1 MSIDKV
7 QTLRRRMPPIVVSGG
22 LFNLKQ
28 FKSPAYSI
36 YTASGLVAWLGL
48 YTGQWIHAPP
58 FLEGPKRLRTLTTP
72 TVLTFI
78 DVSAPSQGVSGRLS
92 SYLVAI
98 ANGGSAVGRLSGGI
112 IADHIGK
119 CVTPSNSTLPL
130 PPKNVLRTITTGPM
144 NVMTPSLFIAGILT
158 FLWPH
163 VHGTNALVA
172 LALLYGA
179 SIGAFATLIG
189 APMIA
194 LGNSADV
201 GRRMGMYL
209 TILSFGSLAGPPI
222 SGAINRATGGYSV
235 VGIYAGLFSV
245 LCW

>member
-1 MSIDKV
+1 LPVVFRNLNITIGFKWTMRTIAFILMIFLAIANL
-7 QTLRRRMPPIVVSGG
+7 TLRRRMPPTVVSGG

-36 YTASGLVAWLGL
+36 YTASGFVAWLGL
-48 YTGQWIHAPP
+48 Y
-58 FLEGPKRLRTLTTP
+58 

-98 ANGGSAVGRLSGGI
+98 ANAGSAVGRLSGGI
-112 IADHIGK
+112 IADHIG
-119 CVTPSNSTLPL
+119 
-130 PPKNVLRTITTGPM
+130 PM
-144 NVMTPSLFIAGILT
+144 NVMTPSLFLAGILT

-179 SIGAFATLIG
+179 SIGAFATVIG

-222 SGAINRATGGYSV
+222 SGAINHATGGYSV
-235 VGIYAGLFSV
+235 VGIYAGSTIMVALV
-245 LCW
+245 LLVLSRYFVLGRWRGKA